1 MQAKPRFVK
10 LCAIALAVTLLV
22 TACGGGT
29 TGSTWFNLPS
39 IPVTLQADGGV
50 SLFGMTLPGVNV
62 GAALVQQLQ
71 SASIQKLEVR
81 FGYNGILIY
90 ANGQPLPYVSWD
102 ADSVATL
109 QDVLSK
115 APATVI
121 PNGNMIASAL
131 PWLRQIG
138 LGAVINVGTKAPSAM
153 AWGGE
158 TKVAT
163 EEIAPTVGPIQLG
176 GIAFDE
182 QGGLNIAGLSAAAL
196 GVGGPLLPPETL
208 NLLNSLGIQNLQVKT
223 TPNGIQLM
231 TNGRALPGIAYDSKS
246 LTNVTPLIGA
256 FAPALAPTLS
266 GILPTLQSTSL
277 DVGVAFSGEPVG
289 ELSLA
294 EVPVAI
300 SDDGSLNVFGMPVAP
315 NALPADLLGKLK
327 AAGVQQLNVEIG
339 QDGVFLAADGQTLP
353 TITWTPESM
362 QTLAGIVA
370 PLAGVSPDMISNG
383 LALIEKTGAI
393 KAAVALPGAAPAAGT
408 AINKM
413 LTTPDVSGQPASVIH
428 LNAAYSG
435 GSIQSLGGLDNL
447 PMLPI
452 NLPPNIAGILD
463 GLNASELQLD
473 GNPGQLNLLLDGA
486 TALTLNYDDASLQ
499 SVLKLAGPF
508 LAGTPLEN
516 PAILGLV
523 QDQLLP
529 MLPATDL
536 DIKVALE

>member
-22 TACGGGT
+22 TACGGGA

-39 IPVTLQADGGV
+39 LPVTLQADGGV
-50 SLFGMTLPGVNV
+50 SLFGLTLPGVNV
-62 GAALVQQLQ
+62 GPALVQQLQ
-71 SASIQKLEVR
+71 SANIQKLEVR

-90 ANGQPLPYVSWD
+90 ANGQPLPYISWD

-115 APATVI
+115 APASVV
-121 PNGNMIASAL
+121 PNGNTIASLL

-138 LGAVINVGTKAPSAM
+138 LGAAINVGAKAPSDM

-163 EEIAPTVGPIQLG
+163 EEVAPTVGPIQLG

-182 QGGLNIAGLSAAAL
+182 QGGLNIAGLPGAAL
-196 GVGGPLLPPETL
+196 GVSGPLLPPETL
-208 NLLNSLGIQNLQVKT
+208 GLLNSLGIQNLQVKT
-223 TPNGIQLM
+223 TPNGIQLS
-231 TNGRALPGIAYDSKS
+231 TNGRPLPGIAYDSKS
-246 LTNVTPLIGA
+246 LEQVTPLIGA

-266 GILPTLQSTSL
+266 GILPTLQSTAL

-300 SDDGSLNVFGMPVAP
+300 GDDGSLNVFGMPVAL

-327 AAGVQQLNVEIG
+327 AAGVQQLNVEIS
-339 QDGVFLAADGQTLP
+339 QEGVFLAADGQTLP

-370 PLAGVSPDMISNG
+370 PLAGISPDMISNG

-393 KAAVALPGAAPAAGT
+393 KAAVGLPGAQPAAGT
-408 AINKM
+408 EINKT

-435 GSIQSLGGLDNL
+435 GSIQSLGGLEDL

-452 NLPPNIAGILD
+452 NLPPNVAAILD

-473 GNPGQLNLLLDGA
+473 SNPGQLNLLLDGA

-508 LAGTPLEN
+508 LGGTPLEN

-523 QDQLLP
+523 QQQILP
-529 MLPATDL
+529 LVPAADL
-536 DIKVALE
+536 DIKVALQ

>member
-39 IPVTLQADGGV
+39 IPVVLGTDGSV
-50 SLFGMTLPGVNV
+50 SLFGLTLPGANV
-62 GAALVQQLQ
+62 GAIAQQLQ
-71 SASIQKLEVR
+71 SANVQKLEVR

-90 ANGQPLPYVSWD
+90 ANGQPLPYISWD

-115 APATVI
+115 APANVV
-121 PNGNMIASAL
+121 PNGSMIASAL

-138 LGAVINVGTKAPSAM
+138 LGAAINVGAKAPTEM

-182 QGGLNIAGLSAAAL
+182 QGGLNIAGLSASAL

-208 NLLNSLGIQNLQVKT
+208 GLLNSLGIQNLQVKT
-223 TPNGIQLM
+223 TPNGIQLA
-231 TNGRALPGIAYDSKS
+231 TNGRPLPSIAYDSQS
-246 LTNVTPLIGA
+246 LEQVTPLIGA

-266 GILPTLQSTSL
+266 GLLPTLQSTAL

-300 SDDGSLNVFGMPVAP
+300 SEDGSLNVFGLPVAP
-315 NALPADLLGKLK
+315 NALPADLLGQLQQ
-327 AAGVQQLNVEIG
+327 AGVQQLNVEISQEG
-339 QDGVFLAADGQTLP
+339 IFLAADGQTLP

-362 QTLAGIVA
+362 NTLAGIVA
-370 PLAGVSPDMISNG
+370 PLAGISPDLINNG

-393 KAAVALPGAAPAAGT
+393 KAAVGLPGAQPAAGT
-408 AINKM
+408 EINKT
-413 LTTPDVSGQPASVIH
+413 LATPDVSGQPTPVIH

-435 GSIQSLGGLDNL
+435 GSIQSLGGLDDL

-452 NLPPNIAGILD
+452 NLPPNIAAILD

-508 LAGTPLEN
+508 LGGTPLEN
-516 PAILGLV
+516 PAILSLV
-523 QDQLLP
+523 QEQLLP
-529 MLPATDL
+529 LLPATDL
-536 DIKVALE
+536 DVKVALQ